1 MSGCQNMRVNL
12 DEVQA
17 LLTEESLS
25 LLDSLADLE
34 TPHDVVSLVSSLRA
48 AGHPPER
55 VHAVLGQIGLRKKS
69 RDKFGTFADRLLVT
83 PEGLEQATRLE
94 VASHHAGR
102 FERAGTTFLADCGC
116 GIGGDSLAFAAL
128 GLDVTAIEA
137 DPATAA
143 LASYNLAPFQN
154 ADVVHSDVTK
164 VPLEGVDALWI
175 DPARRQGGSRTH
187 NPDAWTPS
195 LTWVFAQANLKPSG
209 IKLGPG
215 FDHSL
220 IPDGFEA
227 QWVSF
232 RGSVV
237 ELVLWSG
244 VLARPGVG
252 RSALVIGSGGTSE
265 LTAPQAA
272 PDQGVEGLKR
282 YLYEPDGAVIRAQ
295 LIGDLARSLDATMID
310 PTIAYMSSDIP
321 QTSPFVQGFEVLES
335 TPYSIKNI
343 QKLVGQHS
351 ISELEIKKRGID
363 VDPAALR
370 NQLAFSGSDHRT
382 LILTRIQGK
391 KTAIIAKRIP

>member
-1 MSGCQNMRVNL
+1 MSDCQNKRVNL

-154 ADVVHSDVTK
+154 ADVVQSDVMDF
-164 VPLEGVDALWI
+164 PLEKFDALWI
-175 DPARRQGGSRTH
+175 DPARRHGGTRSH
-187 NPDAWTPS
+187 NPEDWTPS
-195 LTWVFAQANLKPSG
+195 LTWVFAQAKLKPSG

-215 FDHSL
+215 FDHDL
-220 IPDGFEA
+220 IPDGVEA

-232 RGSVV
+232 HGSVV

-244 VLARPGVG
+244 TLARPGIA
-252 RSALVIGSGGTSE
+252 RSALVIGAHGTSE
-265 LTAPQAA
+265 LTAPHQA
-272 PDQGVEGLKR
+272 PDQSVGGLKKF
-282 YLYEPDGAVIRAQ
+282 LYEPDGAIIRAQ
-295 LIGDLARSLDATMID
+295 LIGDVARALDATMVD
-310 PTIAYMSSDIP
+310 STIAYMSSDSA
-321 QTSPFVQGFEVLES
+321 QTSPFARGFEVLES
-335 TPYSIKNI
+335 APYSTKNI
-343 QKLVGQHS
+343 QALLSHHS
-351 ISELEIKKRGID
+351 IGELEIKKRGID

-370 NQLAFSGSDHRT
+370 NQLTFSGSDHRT
-382 LILTRIQGK
+382 LILTRLQGK
-391 KTAIIAKRIP
+391 KTAIIAKRMP